1 MPSAQAGPGC
11 FPPEQHAQA
20 KAIACELPAKLGL
33 PLSRLSTQD
42 LVTVLEEEGIVL
54 AISRSTVH
62 RWLQEDALRPW
73 RHRRWIFSRDS
84 RFVERMVPVLDLY
97 ERSFEG
103 GCLGP
108 DDYVLS
114 ADEKTS
120 IQVLRRRHP
129 ARPPAPGHLR
139 REEFE
144 YQRCGVWAYL
154 AALDVQAGQVMGRVE
169 PKTGIE
175 PFMGLVDQ
183 IMTQPP
189 YAEARRV
196 FWIVD
201 GGSSHHRSTFATR
214 LQARYPHAVAVHLP
228 LHASWLNQ
236 IEIYFSI
243 VERKALT
250 PNDLDGREAA
260 RERILGFEAR
270 YNRTAKPFN
279 WQFTRA
285 KLKERLQSLD

>member
-1 MPSAQAGPGC
+1 M
-11 FPPEQHAQA
+11 
-20 KAIACELPAKLGL
+20 
-33 PLSRLSTQD
+33 SRLSTQD

-54 AISRSTVH
+54 SISRSTVH

-73 RHRRWIFSRDS
+73 RHRTWIFPRDP

-97 ERSFEG
+97 EGRFEG
-103 GCLGP
+103 RWLDP
-108 DDYVLS
+108 EDYVLS

-129 ARPPAPGHLR
+129 GAPPTSGQVR
-139 REEFE
+139 RAEVE

-154 AALDVQAGQVMGRVE
+154 AALDVHAGQVIGRVE
-169 PKTGIE
+169 EKTGIE

-183 IMTQPP
+183 VMTQPP

-201 GGSSHHRSTFATR
+201 GGSSHHRSTFPTR

-260 RERILGFEAR
+260 RERILGFESR

-285 KLKERLQSLD
+285 QLKERLRSLN